1 MDHEKMLNISITII
15 VSVLMIVCFNLWRTN
30 ENSKNE
36 AKIELER
43 AALSNFIS
51 WFGTEGSCTVNYDEK
66 MELAEDL
73 GISKW
78 VIFESPC
85 PTDILPYTLIWQESG
100 LLGLGILNE
109 SEIKDIQEGAYYL
122 NDDTQADIELLL
134 TGGFPIIN
142 DDDEEIL
149 IKQRFSIAIN
159 RIQGIIFNSKDL
171 QSLDVWLEWNS
182 LIQES

>member
-1 MDHEKMLNISITII
+1 M
-15 VSVLMIVCFNLWRTN
+15 
-30 ENSKNE
+30 
-36 AKIELER
+36 ER

-66 MELAEDL
+66 MELAEEM
-73 GISKW
+73 GISKR

-109 SEIKDIQEGAYYL
+109 SEIKDIQEGSYYL
-122 NDDTQADIELLL
+122 NDDTQADIKLLL

-142 DDDEEIL
+142 DDDEIL
-149 IKQRFSIAIN
+149 IMQRFLIAIN
-159 RIQGIIFNSKDL
+159 RIQGRILNSKDV